1 MTRIE
6 IELTSILMDI
16 FIWLSDLLHVCVL
29 QREIEIMKQKE
40 NQQRDI
46 SKVRPFKLTYLQSL
60 KTLPNVVFR
69 PIFFNLGV
77 NNCLSGRNEDN

>member
-46 SKVRPFKLTYLQSL
+46 SEVRRAFKLTYLQSL
-60 KTLPNVVFR
+60 KTLPNVVSSN
-69 PIFFNLGV
+69 IL
-77 NNCLSGRNEDN
+77 